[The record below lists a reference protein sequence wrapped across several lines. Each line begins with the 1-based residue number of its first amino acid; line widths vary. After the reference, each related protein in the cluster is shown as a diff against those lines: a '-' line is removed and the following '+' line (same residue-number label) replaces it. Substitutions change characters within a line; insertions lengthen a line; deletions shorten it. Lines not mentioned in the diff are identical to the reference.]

1 MAMDTNS
8 RSNPQQLQAAMTVG
22 RGHLA
27 RHEGGQD
34 ACAIRRGT
42 TREGRSFHVGVVA
55 DGCGSAAHSVVGAKL
70 LVAAAARET
79 ATLLAAGVSTAGLVE
94 PVLAAC
100 RRALLGVV
108 AAVAAGEEST
118 RPFVES
124 HLLATLLVLA
134 TDGDTTTVFG
144 RGDGLVVFG
153 DQVLVLDE
161 GGAPTYL
168 AYDLFAPPTA
178 PFVHTVEA
186 DQRVLIA
193 SDGLAEDHAL
203 EAFGHR
209 GRGLSRWLNV
219 LAERAPLTDDA
230 TVIVAENDSLPRAWP
245 TDEGG
250 FA

>member
-1 MAMDTNS
+1 MDAGKRTTA
-8 RSNPQQLQAAMTVG
+8 QTLQAAMTLG
-22 RGHLA
+22 RAHLA

-34 ACAIRRGT
+34 AFALRTGQT
-42 TREGRSFHVGVVA
+42 AEGRSFHVGVVA
-55 DGCGSAAHSVVGAKL
+55 DGCGSAVHSVVGAKL
-70 LVAAAARET
+70 LVAVAAREA
-79 ATLLAAGVSTAGLVE
+79 ATLLAAGVSTARLVE

-134 TDGDTTTVFG
+134 TDGETTTVFG

-153 DQVLVLDE
+153 DEVHVLDE
-161 GGAPTYL
+161 DGAPRYL

-178 PFVHTVEA
+178 PFVRTVHA

-193 SDGLAEDHAL
+193 SDGLDGDHAL
-203 EAFGHR
+203 GAFGHQ

>member
-1 MAMDTNS
+1 METAMDAGKRTTA
-8 RSNPQQLQAAMTVG
+8 QTLQAAMTLG
-22 RGHLA
+22 RAHLA

-34 ACAIRRGT
+34 AFALRTGQT
-42 TREGRSFHVGVVA
+42 AEGRSFHVGVVA
-55 DGCGSAAHSVVGAKL
+55 DGCGSAVHSVVGAKL
-70 LVAAAARET
+70 LVAVAAREA
-79 ATLLAAGVSTAGLVE
+79 ATLLAE
-94 PVLAAC
+94 PLLAAC

-134 TDGDTTTVFG
+134 TDGETTTVFG

-153 DQVLVLDE
+153 DEVHVLDE
-161 GGAPTYL
+161 GGAPRYL

-178 PFVHTVEA
+178 PFVWTVHA

-193 SDGLAEDHAL
+193 SDGLDGDHAL
-203 EAFGHR
+203 GAFGHQ
-209 GRGLSRWLNV
+209 GRALSRWLNV

>member
-219 LAERAPLTDDA
+219 LAESAPLTDDA